1 VKRLNETIMTWLALW
16 AVIGLVGCARLNPG
30 ARPPESTSG
39 KATAGQLEADIQTTL
54 SKIRVE
60 ERLIARSKELLGQDL
75 SPEMERQAVVA
86 RERTYATEDFLRA
99 EQAYLRALQQ
109 RLKAL
114 EAERSFY
121 HGQLYEDGPGSP
133 RRKPTGSDR

>member
-1 VKRLNETIMTWLALW
+1 MTWLALW

>member
-1 VKRLNETIMTWLALW
+1 VRRLNVTTLRWLVLGV
-16 AVIGLVGCARLNPG
+16 VIGLVGCARLNPG

-39 KATAGQLEADIQTTL
+39 KATAGQLEANIQTTL

-86 RERTYATEDFLRA
+86 RERTFASEDFLRA
-99 EQAYLRALQQ
+99 GQGYLRALQQ

-133 RRKPTGSDR
+133 RRKPTGSNR

>member
-1 VKRLNETIMTWLALW
+1 MRRLNVTTLRWLVLGV
-16 AVIGLVGCARLNPG
+16 VIGLVGCARLNPG

-39 KATAGQLEADIQTTL
+39 KATAGQLEANIQTTL

-86 RERTYATEDFLRA
+86 RERTFASEDFLRA
-99 EQAYLRALQQ
+99 GQGYLRALQQ

-133 RRKPTGSDR
+133 RRKPTGSNR